1 MANTDIE
8 ARKQELLNQGYTE
21 VYTKTKV
28 LTDAR
33 VAVTVPPTVSLPK

>member
-28 LTDAR
+28 R
-33 VAVTVPPTVSLPK
+33 VAVTAPPTALSPK

>member
-28 LTDAR
+28 TA
-33 VAVTVPPTVSLPK
+33 PPTALSPK